1 MKVIL
6 QQDVK
11 GSGRQGDVV
20 DVSDGYARNYLFP
33 RKLAVPADTSR
44 LNSLRRHQEAQ
55 AHRAATAEDR
65 ARDEAARIDGKSVRV
80 AVRAGENGKLF
91 GSVSTREV
99 ADALKRQLGFT
110 FDRKKI
116 TLDEHI
122 KQLGE
127 YEAQLRLY
135 AGVTATIKVLVT
147 AEE

>member
-6 QQDVK
+6 QQDIK
-11 GSGRQGDVV
+11 GSGRQGEVV
-20 DVSDGYARNYLFP
+20 NVSDGYARNYLFP
-33 RKLAVPADTSR
+33 RKLAVPADTGR
-44 LNSLRRHQEAQ
+44 LNSLRRHQDAQ
-55 AHRAATAEDR
+55 EHRAATAEDR

-80 AVRAGENGKLF
+80 AVKSGENGKLF

-99 ADALKRQLGFT
+99 ADALKQQLGLT

-127 YEAQLRLY
+127 HEAQLRFY

>member
-1 MKVIL
+1 M
-6 QQDVK
+6 
-11 GSGRQGDVV
+11 
-20 DVSDGYARNYLFP
+20 SDGYARNYLFP

-127 YEAQLRLY
+127 YEAQLLRRVWPPSST
-135 AGVTATIKVLVT
+135 GDGGG
-147 AEE
+147 E

>member
-11 GSGRQGDVV
+11 GSGRQGEVV
-20 DVSDGYARNYLFP
+20 NVSDGYARNYLFP
-33 RKLAVPADTSR
+33 RKLAIPADTGR

-65 ARDEAARIDGKSVRV
+65 ARDEAARIEGKSVRV
-80 AVRAGENGKLF
+80 AVRSGENGKLF

-99 ADALKRQLGFT
+99 ADALKQQLGLT

-127 YEAQLRLY
+127 YEVQLRFY
-135 AGVTATIKVLVT
+135 PEVTATIKVLVT

>member
-91 GSVSTREV
+91 GSGSTREV